1 MRTIIYCRLVANPSL
16 INIDLGTPYHTLIN
30 RLFVQICSLLLIL
43 LYLTSASFDNRISVV
58 LISALFLSELSIIF
72 RRYWKLNLATFILL
86 LTSGGFAVSEITFTE
101 KLFNFV
107 KNTYSQ
113 DAEKRVRDWQSVL
126 LKQKDKS
133 TEEQLYAVNRFF
145 NEIEFV
151 DDKTHWGKN
160 DYWATPIEFLAT
172 NAGDCEDFTIAKYF
186 SLIEL
191 GVPEQKLRLMYV
203 TATRPRQA
211 HMVLAYY
218 ETPKSVPLVL
228 DNINKRILPATQ
240 RRDLIPIYS
249 FNGDGLW
256 HAKSQGQGRRL
267 QSKNNNS
274 LWDDLTQRMNQG
286 F

>member
-1 MRTIIYCRLVANPSL
+1 MTAKQY
-16 INIDLGTPYHTLIN
+16 TLHLSI
-30 RLFVQICSLLLIL
+30 LTLLLL
-43 LYLTSASFDNRISVV
+43 MSGSF
-58 LISALFLSELSIIF
+58 AL
-72 RRYWKLNLATFILL
+72 
-86 LTSGGFAVSEITFTE
+86 SEITFTE
-101 KLFNFV
+101 KLFNVV
-107 KNTYSQ
+107 KTRYNEEAVT
-113 DAEKRVRDWQSVL
+113 RVRSWQSL
-126 LKQKDKS
+126 LEQQKNKS
-133 TEEQLYAVNRFF
+133 IDDQLYEVNRFF
-145 NEIEFV
+145 NQIDFV
-151 DDKTHWGKN
+151 SDKEHWGKN

-191 GVPEQKLRLMYV
+191 GISSEKLRLMYV

-218 ETPKSVPLVL
+218 ETPTSVPLVL

-256 HAKSQGQGRRL
+256 QAKSQGQGRRL

-274 LWDDLTQRMNQG
+274 LWQELTERMKQG
-286 F
+286 Y

>member
-1 MRTIIYCRLVANPSL
+1 MVEKKVIRL
-16 INIDLGTPYHTLIN
+16 
-30 RLFVQICSLLLIL
+30 LFWLIL
-43 LYLTSASFDNRISVV
+43 LCILPNARTEV
-58 LISALFLSELSIIF
+58 IF
-72 RRYWKLNLATFILL
+72 ND
-86 LTSGGFAVSEITFTE
+86 S
-101 KLFNFV
+101 LFNAVLKKYQSNALERV
-107 KNTYSQ
+107 KG
-113 DAEKRVRDWQSVL
+113 WQGL
-126 LKQKDKS
+126 LNDLKGNEIDD
-133 TEEQLYAVNRFF
+133 QLYAVNRFF
-145 NEIEFV
+145 NKIDFV
-151 DDKTHWGKN
+151 DDKEHWGKS

-191 GVPEQKLRLMYV
+191 GVPAEKLRLMYV

-274 LWDDLTQRMNQG
+274 LWKNLTERMKQG
-286 F
+286 Y

>member
-1 MRTIIYCRLVANPSL
+1 MLKLNVILKKWLVSKFSLTI
-16 INIDLGTPYHTLIN
+16 
-30 RLFVQICSLLLIL
+30 LLIML
-43 LYLTSASFDNRISVV
+43 GGVSLSNI
-58 LISALFLSELSIIF
+58 ALA
-72 RRYWKLNLATFILL
+72 N
-86 LTSGGFAVSEITFTE
+86 ITFTE
-101 KLFNFV
+101 ELFRRIQTRYNNAAEQRIRDWHILLNSQ
-107 KNTYSQ
+107 KNT
-113 DAEKRVRDWQSVL
+113 SVS
-126 LKQKDKS
+126 D
-133 TEEQLYAVNRFF
+133 QLYEVNRFF
-145 NEIEFV
+145 NRVDFV
-151 DDKTHWGKN
+151 DDKTHWGKD

-191 GVPEQKLRLMYV
+191 GVSADKLRLMYV

-218 ETPKSVPLVL
+218 ESPKAIPLVL

-249 FNGDGLW
+249 FNGGGLW

-267 QSKNNNS
+267 QSGNTNS
-274 LWDDLTQRMNQG
+274 LWIDLTQRVNQG

>member
-1 MRTIIYCRLVANPSL
+1 M
-16 INIDLGTPYHTLIN
+16 
-30 RLFVQICSLLLIL
+30 
-43 LYLTSASFDNRISVV
+43 
-58 LISALFLSELSIIF
+58 
-72 RRYWKLNLATFILL
+72 
-86 LTSGGFAVSEITFTE
+86 SGGFALSYVLPTNIIFTE
-101 KLFNFV
+101 ELFSIVQSRYNR
-107 KNTYSQ
+107 Q
-113 DAEKRVRDWQSVL
+113 AEGRVRDWQSL
-126 LKQKDKS
+126 INTLQDDS
-133 TEEQLYAVNRFF
+133 TNDQLYAVNRFF
-145 NEIEFV
+145 NRVAFV

-172 NAGDCEDFTIAKYF
+172 NKGDCEDFTIAKYF

-191 GVPEQKLRLMYV
+191 GVPAQKLRLMYV

-267 QSKNNNS
+267 QSGNNNS
-274 LWDDLTQRMNQG
+274 LFVDLTKRMKQG

>member
-1 MRTIIYCRLVANPSL
+1 M
-16 INIDLGTPYHTLIN
+16 
-30 RLFVQICSLLLIL
+30 
-43 LYLTSASFDNRISVV
+43 
-58 LISALFLSELSIIF
+58 
-72 RRYWKLNLATFILL
+72 
-86 LTSGGFAVSEITFTE
+86 SGGFALSYVLPTNIIFTE
-101 KLFNFV
+101 ELFSIVQSRYNP
-107 KNTYSQ
+107 Q
-113 DAEKRVRDWQSVL
+113 AEGRVRDWQSL
-126 LKQKDKS
+126 INTLQDDS
-133 TEEQLYAVNRFF
+133 TNDQLYEVNRFF
-145 NEIEFV
+145 NRVAFV

-172 NAGDCEDFTIAKYF
+172 NKGDCEDFTIAKYF

-191 GVPEQKLRLMYV
+191 GVPAQKLRLMYV

-267 QSKNNNS
+267 QSGNNNS
-274 LWDDLTQRMNQG
+274 LFVDLTKRMKQG